1 MEILATIS
9 RQQSV
14 VIGMTDVH
22 NINHEIFSVHHCVN
36 LSYRK
41 ELKMDN
47 QAICTSQ
54 FCPFF
59 IEKRRL
65 TKHFREKSRIIWYS
79 ITLPFVTCVGNMN
92 IYVCH
97 ARHRP
102 QYYEGERDRV
112 RRIDLEDST
121 NST

>member
-1 MEILATIS
+1 MEVLATIS

-22 NINHEIFSVHHCVN
+22 NINHEISRSSCVN

-47 QAICTSQ
+47 QAIRTSQ
-54 FCPFF
+54 FSSIFQ
-59 IEKRRL
+59 KRRL
-65 TKHFREKSRIIWYS
+65 TKHFREKLGIIWYS
-79 ITLPFVTCVGNMN
+79 ITLPFVTCIGNMN